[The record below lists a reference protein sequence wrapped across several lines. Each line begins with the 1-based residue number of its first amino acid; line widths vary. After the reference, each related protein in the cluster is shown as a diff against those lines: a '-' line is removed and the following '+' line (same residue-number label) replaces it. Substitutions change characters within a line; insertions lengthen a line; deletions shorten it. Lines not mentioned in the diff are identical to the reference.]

1 MVFEGKPCMRAFV
14 SVAGCFS
21 HNPCFSCAKRFG
33 LFVKLDLLQPG
44 GSPYHTVHPADTSL
58 EGWNF
63 HMLKQNRSN
72 SWSDSLDEIKLLAS
86 SAESTAAARL
96 QAEIEL
102 SHRLLF
108 LFENLRRN
116 HLIMN

>member
-1 MVFEGKPCMRAFV
+1 MRAFV

-21 HNPCFSCAKRFG
+21 PNPCFSCANILA
-33 LFVKLDLLQPG
+33 LFVKLGSLQPG

-86 SAESTAAARL
+86 SNESSAAARL

-102 SHRLLF
+102 THRF
-108 LFENLRRN
+108 V
-116 HLIMN
+116 I